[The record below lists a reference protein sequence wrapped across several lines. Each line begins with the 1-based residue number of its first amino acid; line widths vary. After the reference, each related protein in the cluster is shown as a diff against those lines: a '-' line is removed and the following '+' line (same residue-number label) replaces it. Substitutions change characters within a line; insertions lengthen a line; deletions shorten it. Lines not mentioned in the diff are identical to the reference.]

1 MNIDRLSE
9 SGKPSRRYDSP
20 TRRAQA
26 EETRRAIA
34 HAARALFLERGW
46 AGTRVRDVAER
57 AGVSEPS
64 VYAVYKNKAGLA
76 MGLLDSLDDAADP
89 MRALRELDEAT
100 GDPTRQLAVFAAFDR
115 RLFEHGGD
123 AIVVIREAGRAVPDL
138 AEVVSQG
145 RMRGDRNRRRIF
157 RSWPEG
163 TLREGLDVDG
173 ARDVYAALC
182 NVDVYH
188 VLTRERG
195 WPPERVE
202 EWWAETTAQLILRRE
217 PTGGQRSPHA
227 VQ

>member
-26 EETRRAIA
+26 EETRRTIA
-34 HAARALFLERGW
+34 NAARALFLERGW

-64 VYAVYKNKAGLA
+64 VYAVYRNKAGLA
-76 MGLLDSLDDAADP
+76 MGLLDSLDDAADA
-89 MRALRELDEAT
+89 MRMLRELDEAE
-100 GDPTRQLAVFAAFDR
+100 GDPRGQLAALAAFER

-123 AIVVIREAGRAVPDL
+123 AIVVIREAGRAVPEL
-138 AEVVSQG
+138 AEVVVQG
-145 RMRGDRNRRRIF
+145 RLRGDRNRRRIF

-173 ARDVYAALC
+173 ARDICAALS
-182 NVDVYH
+182 NVDVYQ
-188 VLTRERG
+188 VLTQERG
-195 WPPERVE
+195 WSPEQVE
-202 EWWAETTAQLILRRE
+202 EWWAETTATLLLR
-217 PTGGQRSPHA
+217 
-227 VQ
+227 

>member
-34 HAARALFLERGW
+34 KAARELFLERGW
-46 AGTRVRDVAER
+46 SGTRVKDVAQR

-64 VYAVYKNKAGLA
+64 VYAVYQNKTGLA
-76 MGLLDSLDDAADP
+76 MALLDSLDDLADP
-89 MRALRELDEAT
+89 LRTIRELEEAT
-100 GDPTRQLAVFAAFDR
+100 GDPARQLAVFAAFDR

-123 AIVVIREAGRAVPDL
+123 AIVVIREAGRAKPEL
-138 AEVVSQG
+138 AEVLVQG
-145 RMRGDRNRRRIF
+145 RLRGDRNRRRIF
-157 RSWPEG
+157 RSWPDG
-163 TLREGLDVDG
+163 TFREGLDVDG
-173 ARDVYAALC
+173 ARDIYAALS

-195 WPPERVE
+195 WTPDRVE
-202 EWWAETTAQLILRRE
+202 QWWAATSAELLLR
-217 PTGGQRSPHA
+217 
-227 VQ
+227 